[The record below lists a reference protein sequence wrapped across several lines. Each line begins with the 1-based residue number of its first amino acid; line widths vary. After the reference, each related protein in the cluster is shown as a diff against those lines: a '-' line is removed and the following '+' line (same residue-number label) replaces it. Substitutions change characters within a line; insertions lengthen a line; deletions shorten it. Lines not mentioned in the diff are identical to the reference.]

1 MIKPKQYDQTE
12 SRRPILEL
20 PSATVRLDVLS
31 VQGAGKMTKSR
42 KLDEGGIKVE
52 GSGVVQNQTE
62 IQASNMK
69 SPKSNLSHNKASP
82 RKLVHDTR
90 IRRVTDLKLY

>member
-1 MIKPKQYDQTE
+1 MIKPKQYDQAE
-12 SRRPILEL
+12 SWRPILDL

-42 KLDEGGIKVE
+42 KLEEGAKKVE

-62 IQASNMK
+62 IQASNMVSMEESK
-69 SPKSNLSHNKASP
+69 IEFKPQQVCSSEFG
-82 RKLVHDTR
+82 T
-90 IRRVTDLKLY
+90 